1 MRNREVIFALA
12 ITGLGMMVANW
23 VGFDHSFIES
33 LPGVLILL
41 SLAFVGTLLKKVIPI
56 KLPTAAYCSILGLLV
71 AMPISPV
78 SSYVIAA
85 ANKIAFTAPITMV
98 GAFAG
103 MSISNQL
110 KSFVKQGWKMI
121 IITIFVMTGTFL
133 GSLLI
138 AQFTLKLMG
147 QI

>member
-1 MRNREVIFALA
+1 MRKSEVCLGLVIAA
-12 ITGLGMMVANW
+12 IGTLLANW
-23 VGFDHSFIES
+23 IGFGGSIIEA
-33 LPGVLILL
+33 LPGVLILCVVAFI
-41 SLAFVGTLLKKVIPI
+41 AFVLKQLIPV
-56 KLPTAAYCSILGLLV
+56 KLPAVAYCSILGLLI
-71 AMPISPV
+71 ALPISPI
-78 SSYVIAA
+78 SAYVIAA
-85 ANKIAFTAPITMV
+85 SNKIAFTAPITIV

-133 GSLLI
+133 GSVII
-138 AQFTLKLMG
+138 AQIVLKIMG